1 MSMLRTGRRALSL
14 AGVLALGTATELTGF
29 AQQPAGAQAQGNL
42 EEIVVTGSRIAR
54 RDFQSQSPLV
64 TVDKEAFTDRT
75 AIGLEATL
83 DQLPQFNMTG
93 AGSQAYGAASTP
105 FPQANAAPGAA
116 TINLRGLGLNRSLV
130 LLDGRRAQPVNGY
143 LVVDLNTIPAAAI
156 DRVEV
161 ITGGAAAVYGADAI
175 AGVVNFILKKNFE
188 GVQINAQ
195 SSMSQ
200 EGDGQETTVNGLLG
214 ASFADGRGS
223 VMVGADYSKRDNI
236 FGRDRDWV
244 VKGWNDPGTNHGGL
258 GSSPL
263 SQFTGS
269 PSGAI
274 PPGGYAGYP
283 LSTGGGYYVDQNGK
297 IFDNQRPLDP
307 AHPYTGPLG
316 VGTNYRVNPDGTL
329 GFIDPEHTYL
339 QIPLERYSLFGSGH
353 IELADKIEVF
363 TQLNFSETY
372 TEAPGFTSGVFNVWS
387 PNIPYIQAY
396 DDPASPTFGNPPP
409 PAPFA
414 APTAL
419 HPVPADLAKLLN
431 QRCTPAPCSGVTTSL
446 PWTYAGGLDYLGNFT
461 TNTTSEVY
469 QIVGGLR
476 SDFTV
481 GDNDWSWNAYASHGN
496 TELNAYQPEG
506 FPYLPRVQNLF
517 NATQYG
523 VNFDISSLPGY
534 SPVAVTGHCTSGL
547 PIFNTDGSV
556 NNTPSVSKDCSDYV
570 VLRMNSVTTIEQ
582 NIFEGTVT
590 GTILNMAGGPLQFAA
605 GADYRKEIFGFQPD
619 SGYNANQDFPN
630 VIQNVVLP
638 VTVEGSTDVKEV
650 YGELAIP
657 LFKGNRLEID
667 PGIRYSDYDTVG
679 KTTTYK
685 LLGTLKLTDRFR
697 LRGGYQLANR
707 APNVVELFTPKGG
720 SSLDFNAPDL
730 CGSWAGVPTFGNVAA
745 NPNRLNV
752 QTLCQFL
759 MTREGA
765 PASFYV
771 PGTPSA
777 DNYQYNV
784 FGFGFYFPL
793 SLAIQE
799 GNRALQNETADTYT
813 AGVVMSLANRL
824 TLSLD
829 WYQIKLDNAIAIPGH
844 AAVYQQCFDPKY
856 NSLMGSAAGSHTG
869 AELAAANPFCNLI
882 QREWV
887 GGAPLSPGNF
897 GADRK
902 FKAQYINS
910 GGIDTEGYDIQV
922 DWGIGNFNVNFQT
935 SLLDNYSV
943 APFPGAAF
951 VDYTGTTFNDSFD
964 YRFLSTVRWSKGPL
978 SVGARLQY
986 LPSLKPQPGSASN
999 SLNVDSY
1006 QRFDV
1011 FGSWNFK
1018 QHWQLRGGIDN
1029 ALNVDPVWVGATT
1042 INNAIGTTNGN
1053 YDQIGRRVYLGVQIT
1068 L

>member
-1 MSMLRTGRRALSL
+1 MSMLKTGRWALSL
-14 AGVLALGTATELTGF
+14 ASVLTLGTATELTVF
-29 AQQPAGAQAQGNL
+29 AQQPAGAQPQQGNL

-54 RDFQSQSPLV
+54 RDFQSQSPIV
-64 TVDKEAFTDRT
+64 TLDKEAFTDRT
-75 AIGLEATL
+75 NIGVEATL

-116 TINLRGLGLNRSLV
+116 TVNLRGLGLNRSLV

-195 SSMSQ
+195 SGMSQ
-200 EGDGQETTVNGLLG
+200 EGDGNESTVNGLLG
-214 ASFADGRGS
+214 ASFADGRGA
-223 VMVGADYSKRDNI
+223 VMVGADYSKRDQI
-236 FGRDRDWV
+236 LGRDRDWV

-258 GSSPL
+258 GSSNL

-274 PPGGYAGYP
+274 PAGGYAGYP
-283 LSTGGGYYVDQNGK
+283 LTTGGGYYVDQNGK
-297 IFDNQRPLDP
+297 IFDNNKPLDP
-307 AHPYTGPLG
+307 NHPYTGPVG
-316 VGTNYRVNPDGTL
+316 PGTNYRINPDGTL
-329 GFIDPEHTYL
+329 GFIDPVHTYL

-353 IELADKIEVF
+353 IELTDKVEVF
-363 TQLNFSETY
+363 TQLNFSESY

-396 DDPASPTFGNPPP
+396 DDPASPTFGHA
-409 PAPFA
+409 PAG
-414 APTAL
+414 TAM
-419 HPVPADLAKLLN
+419 HPVPRDLANLLN

-461 TNTTSEVY
+461 TNTTSDVY
-469 QIVGGLR
+469 QLTGGLR

-481 GDNDWSWNAYASHGN
+481 KDNNWNWTVYASHGS
-496 TELNAYQPEG
+496 THVNAYQPEG
-506 FPYLPRVQNLF
+506 FPFLPRVQNLF
-517 NATQYG
+517 NANEYG

-547 PIFNTDGSV
+547 PIFNADGTV

-570 VLRMNSVTTIEQ
+570 VLRMNSVTTVEQ

-590 GTILNMAGGPLQFAA
+590 GTLLNMSGGPLQFAA
-605 GADYRKEIFGFQPD
+605 GADYRKDIFTFQPD

-638 VTVEGSTDVKEV
+638 VSVDGSTDVKEV

-657 LFKGNRLEID
+657 FFKGNRLELD
-667 PGIRYSDYDTVG
+667 PGVRYSDYDTVG

-685 LLGTLKLTDRFR
+685 LTGTFKVTEKFRF
-697 LRGGYQLANR
+697 RGGYQLANR

-730 CGSWAGVPTFGNVAA
+730 CGSWAGVPTIGNVAA

-752 QTLCQFL
+752 QTLCQYL

-765 PASFYV
+765 PASWYV
-771 PGTPSA
+771 PGQASA
-777 DNYQYNV
+777 NNYQYNV
-784 FGFGFYFPL
+784 FGFSFYFPL

-799 GNRALQNETADTYT
+799 GNRTLENETSDTYT
-813 AGVVMSLANRL
+813 AGIVMSLANRL
-824 TLSLD
+824 SLSLD
-829 WYQIKLDNAIAIPGH
+829 WYQVKLDNAIAIPGH

-856 NSLMGSAAGSHTG
+856 NSLMSSAAGSHSG

-887 GGAPLSPGNF
+887 GGAPGSPGNF

-910 GGIDTEGYDIQV
+910 GGIDTSGYDIQV

-935 SLLDNYSV
+935 SLLDLYSV
-943 APFPGAAF
+943 SAFPGAAF
-951 VDYTGTTFNDSFD
+951 VDYTGTLQNDSYD
-964 YRFLSTVRWSKGPL
+964 YRFLSTVRWGKGPL
-978 SVGARLQY
+978 AVGARFQY
-986 LPSLKPQPGSASN
+986 LPSIKPVPGSAAN
-999 SLNVDSY
+999 ALPVDSY
-1006 QRFDV
+1006 NRLDF
-1011 FGSWNFK
+1011 FGSWTFK

-1042 INNAIGTTNGN
+1042 INNAIGTTNAN
-1053 YDQIGRRVYLGVQIT
+1053 YDQIGRRVYLGVQVT

>member
-1 MSMLRTGRRALSL
+1 MSMLQTGRKALSL
-14 AGVLALGTATELTGF
+14 AGVLSLGAATTFTAF
-29 AQQPAGAQAQGNL
+29 AQQPTPPPQGQGSL
-42 EEIVVTGSRIAR
+42 EEIVVTGSRISR
-54 RDFQSQSPLV
+54 RDFQSQSPIV

-75 AIGLEATL
+75 NIGVEATL

-116 TINLRGLGLNRSLV
+116 TVNLRGLGLNRNLV

-195 SSMSQ
+195 SGISEQ
-200 EGDGQETTVNGLLG
+200 GDGQESTVNGLLG

-223 VMVGADYSKRDNI
+223 VMIGADYSKRDQI
-236 FGRDRDWV
+236 MGRDRDWV

-258 GSSPL
+258 GSSNL

-269 PSGAI
+269 PGFTGAI
-274 PPGGYAGYP
+274 PPGGYPGYP
-283 LSTGGGYYVDQNGK
+283 LSTGGGYYIDQNGK

-307 AHPYTGPLG
+307 AHPYTGPIG
-316 VGTNYRVNPDGTL
+316 AGTNYRLNPDGTL
-329 GFIDPEHTYL
+329 GFIDPAHTYL

-353 IELADKIEVF
+353 IELTDKVEVF
-363 TQLNFSETY
+363 SQLHFSETY

-387 PNIPYIQAY
+387 PTIPYIQAY
-396 DDPASPTFGNPPP
+396 DDPNSPTFGQA
-409 PAPFA
+409 PAG
-414 APTAL
+414 TAM
-419 HPVPADLAKLLN
+419 HPVTPDLAKLLN
-431 QRCTPAPCSGVTTSL
+431 QRCTPAPCSGVTTNA
-446 PWTYAGGLDYLGNFT
+446 PWIYAGGLDYLGNFT
-461 TNTTSEVY
+461 TNTTADVY
-469 QIVGGLR
+469 QLVGGLR

-481 GDNDWSWNAYASHGN
+481 NNNNWNWNVYASHGN
-496 TELNAYQPEG
+496 TNLNAYQPEG
-506 FPYLPRVQNLF
+506 FPFLPRIQNLF
-517 NATQYG
+517 SANEYG
-523 VNFDISSLPGY
+523 KNFDISSLPGY

-547 PIFNTDGSV
+547 PIFNPDGSV

-570 VLRMNSVTTIEQ
+570 VLRMNSVTSLEQ

-590 GTILNMAGGPLQFAA
+590 GTIANMKSGPLQFAA
-605 GADYRKEIFGFQPD
+605 GADYRKEIFAFQPD

-638 VTVEGSTDVKEV
+638 VSVNGSTSVKEV

-657 LFKGNRLEID
+657 LFKGNRLELD
-667 PGIRYSDYDTVG
+667 PGVRYSDYDTVG

-685 LLGTLKLTDRFR
+685 LTGTFKATDRFR
-697 LRGGYQLANR
+697 FRGGYQLANR

-720 SSLDFNAPDL
+720 SSIDFNAPDL
-730 CGSWAGVPTFGNVAA
+730 CGSWAGVPVYGNVAA

-752 QTLCQFL
+752 QALCQQL
-759 MTREGA
+759 MVREGA

-771 PGTPSA
+771 PGSA
-777 DNYQYNV
+777 FANSYQYNV

-799 GNRALQNETADTYT
+799 GNQGLQNETSDTYT
-813 AGVVMSLANRL
+813 AGIVMSLADR
-824 TLSLD
+824 LSLSVD
-829 WYQIKLDNAIAIPGH
+829 WYQVKLDNAIAIPGH

-856 NSLMGSAAGSHTG
+856 NPLMGSAAGSHSG
-869 AELAAANPFCNLI
+869 AELAAGNPFCALI

-887 GGAPLSPGNF
+887 GGAPLTPGNF

-910 GGIDTEGYDIQV
+910 GGIDTEGYDIQL

-935 SLLDNYSV
+935 SLLNLYSV

-964 YRFLSTVRWSKGPL
+964 YRFLTTLRWGKGPL
-978 SVGARLQY
+978 SIGGRLQY

-999 SLNVDSY
+999 SLPVDSY
-1006 QRFDV
+1006 SRLDV
-1011 FGSWNFK
+1011 FGSWTFK
-1018 QHWQLRGGIDN
+1018 QHWQLRGGVDN
-1029 ALNVDPVWVGATT
+1029 VLNVDPVWVGATT

-1053 YDQIGRRVYLGVQIT
+1053 YDQIGRRVYLGVQVS